1 MNNSQ
6 IKQLEIQKSHL
17 NTPQKLQNQ
26 EVFKDR
32 LAIQGNKAVNQQQE
46 QVVNQQNYIRSRIL
60 SVSND
65 IQDAKNIMQ
74 NAQIKMLMEEYDMK
88 FNPKN
93 KRIRPTIRDPYLS
106 KSQSSLISSIGA
118 TLNSQS
124 QQALIEQKGGDQ
136 KNDQDIFVDRL
147 QELVADYQLGGE
159 ENKDKSLNL
168 PTISSKIVSKISNQI
183 NKINQNMQQ
192 QSKESIYSAQKAF
205 TQSTLNTDQSYQK
218 QKSIFQT
225 ELKHSK
231 QRRQS
236 LQRRSFSEK
245 KLRRADSSD
254 IYEIDKQI
262 LEKET
267 ATNNSINFTQL
278 NDTTAAHILTSP
290 SEKKLSSPKK
300 IAQKPKNL
308 DFIQNL
314 SNYSQQNWTEL
325 LHQRINNLDYQN
337 ASKDTAARGKQ
348 LIQLFESFIINEI
361 NQCSQE
367 EIAMSN
373 SLVLNEV
380 CKHLEDMQFY
390 NDTLLKKVKDNRK
403 EKEEL
408 EVIELFG
415 FCMKFNN
422 PEHSDEFILEL
433 KSFFERKYLNLI
445 KKLRM
450 NGNTSTQLF
459 IDTLQNFEVFFKL
472 YKDKLILTRQKVDS
486 LSQELEESHKLI
498 KALEERAQTQH
509 LARDRIEIEY
519 RVKSREDLAEIQ
531 SRYELLYNQRVE
543 ESKSQIKKL
552 EQNIESLKDQIK
564 QKEAEL
570 DKKQGNIENYEK
582 LLNKKKVD
590 ASTQIQL
597 HIMPYVQNQQP
608 RITPQQD
615 IIQQNA
621 PQQQQ
626 NSNPFSSFG
635 NEFMSPFTFSK
646 ICSGAFISLILTE
659 CVFHDFSL
667 FYRHKFCSFYAN
679 QSYNHLV
686 NFCHYFFITKFGNK
700 VIGEIFLKNFVL
712 SLQEYSQEGIL
723 RFIIFCQLTGLDIQQ
738 QPQITQNQLTKNN
751 LNRSTMSSIS
761 MTSQQNAQQS
771 FSQFVKK
778 IFWESKQ
785 SYIIYIRVA
794 ILFRKSLLKN
804 TNSQQHIMSGIYSLF
819 DNTELLNKAGQTE
832 GYENASILIT
842 RAQPIIQEIIADHL
856 PKQESV
862 LEVFKRFQSYIK
874 QPVNKQKQKSPYKQ
888 VLIQE
893 DDNDEKIEQASSSTI
908 KNIKN
913 SNKIQNQNKQNVSG
927 LRVTMDQIAF
937 FIIDYLAD
945 LKNQQLD
952 HFMAS
957 IKSIQNQKRTP
968 NISIKDFT
976 DSFNQYFAYSPFIS
990 DSQQYTDDLFSKF
1003 TMNSTTALSG
1013 GEDQRKLALK
1023 PFLMALFDEYNEY
1036 DSQNLSFY
1044 LSTEYLS
1051 QQAQQNLEKIQPFNN
1066 QQQLLIAPKTHT
1078 SQSNRLNKTQEA
1090 KRSNSNNKKQ
1100 TDGIAVSQKN
1110 LLNEITV
1117 QQTSEQQIIQILQED
1132 IFDVPNNI
1140 TTIFESYEQLKPLI
1154 KSEETLDER
1163 IKLENDKLKSLFQQ
1177 LNKIKYELKQSSE
1190 NNPTVSFQPRKSY
1203 IDTVKFVQQNLNNL
1217 MLLAT
1222 SKIKLSANF

>member
-1 MNNSQ
+1 MKNSQ
-6 IKQLEIQKSHL
+6 IKQFEIQKSQL
-17 NTPQKLQNQ
+17 STPQKLQNQ
-26 EVFKDR
+26 EIFNDR
-32 LAIQGNKAVNQQQE
+32 LVIQGNKAVNPSQE
-46 QVVNQQNYIRSRIL
+46 QVINQQSYIRSRIL

-65 IQDAKNIMQ
+65 VQDAKNIMQ
-74 NAQIKMLMEEYDMK
+74 NTQIRMLMEEYDMK

-93 KRIRPTIRDPYLS
+93 KRIKPTIRDPYLS
-106 KSQSSLISSIGA
+106 KSQSSMISSIGA
-118 TLNSQS
+118 TFNSQS
-124 QQALIEQKGGDQ
+124 QQAIIEQKGSDS
-136 KNDQDIFVDRL
+136 KNDQNNFVDRL
-147 QELVADYQLGGE
+147 QGLVADYQQNTE
-159 ENKDKSLNL
+159 ENKEKPLNL
-168 PTISSKIVSKISNQI
+168 PTISSKIINKISNQI
-183 NKINQNMQQ
+183 NQINQNMQL
-192 QSKESIYSAQKAF
+192 QSKESLYSAQKAF
-205 TQSTLNTDQSYQK
+205 TQSTMNTDQSYQK

-225 ELKHSK
+225 ELKQTK
-231 QRRQS
+231 QRKQS

-245 KLRRADSSD
+245 KLRRGDSSG
-254 IYEIDKQI
+254 IYENQKQI
-262 LEKET
+262 LDRET
-267 ATNNSINFTQL
+267 TNNSINFTQL
-278 NDTTAAHILTSP
+278 NDTTAAHILTSS
-290 SEKKLSSPKK
+290 SEKKLISPKK

-367 EIAMSN
+367 EVAMSN

-390 NDTLLKKVKDNRK
+390 NDTLLKKTIDNRK

-415 FCMKFNN
+415 YCMKFNN
-422 PEHSDEFILEL
+422 PEHSDQFIQEL

-486 LSQELEESHKLI
+486 LSQELEESQKLI
-498 KALEERAQTQH
+498 KALEERAETQH

-543 ESKSQIKKL
+543 DSKSQIKKL
-552 EQNIESLKDQIK
+552 EQNIESLKDQLK
-564 QKEAEL
+564 QKETDL
-570 DKKQGNIENYEK
+570 DKKQNEIENYEK
-582 LLNKKKVD
+582 RLNKKKVD

-597 HIMPYVQNQQP
+597 HIMPYVQNQSA
-608 RITPQQD
+608 RVNNQQD
-615 IIQQNA
+615 ILSQSA
-621 PQQQQ
+621 PQQQ

-646 ICSGAFISLILTE
+646 SCSGAFISLILTE
-659 CVFHDFSL
+659 CIFHDFSL

-723 RFIIFCQLTGLDIQQ
+723 RFIIFSQLTGLDIQQ
-738 QPQITQNQLTKNN
+738 QPLAAQSQLTKNN
-751 LNRSTMSSIS
+751 LNRSTVSSIS
-761 MTSQQNAQQS
+761 ISSQQNAQQS

-842 RAQPIIQEIIADHL
+842 RAQPIIQEIVADHL
-856 PKQESV
+856 PISESM

-874 QPVNKQKQKSPYKQ
+874 QPMNKQKQKSPYKQ

-893 DDNDEKIEQASSSTI
+893 DDGDDKKIEQNSSSTI
-908 KNIKN
+908 KIIKN
-913 SNKIQNQNKQNVSG
+913 SNKIQNQNKQSTTG
-927 LRVTMDQIAF
+927 LRVTIDQIAF
-937 FIIDYLAD
+937 FVIDYLAD
-945 LKNQQLD
+945 LKNQQID
-952 HFMAS
+952 YFMAS
-957 IKSIQNQKRTP
+957 IKSIQNQRRTP

-976 DSFNQYFAYSPFIS
+976 DSFNQYFAYAPFIS
-990 DSQQYTDDLFSKF
+990 DSQQYIDELFSKF
-1003 TMNSTTALSG
+1003 TMNSAAALSG
-1013 GEDQRKLALK
+1013 GEDQRKQALK
-1023 PFLMALFDEYNEY
+1023 PFLMTLFDEYNEY
-1036 DSQNLSFY
+1036 DGQNLSFY

-1051 QQAQQNLEKIQPFNN
+1051 PQAQQNLEKIQSSNKT
-1066 QQQLLIAPKTHT
+1066 QQLLVAPKAHS
-1078 SQSNRLNKTQEA
+1078 SQSNRLNKTQEG

-1100 TDGIAVSQKN
+1100 FDGISASQKN
-1110 LLNEITV
+1110 VLNEIV
-1117 QQTSEQQIIQILQED
+1117 IQQTIEQQVIQILQED

-1140 TTIFESYEQLKPLI
+1140 ITIFESYEQIKPLI

-1163 IKLENDKLKSLFQQ
+1163 IKLETEKLKSLLQQ

-1190 NNPTVSFQPRKSY
+1190 NNPTISFQPRKSY
-1203 IDTVKFVQQNLNNL
+1203 IDTVKSVQQNLNNL

-1222 SKIKLSANF
+1222 SKLKLSANF

>member
-1 MNNSQ
+1 MNNLQ
-6 IKQLEIQKSHL
+6 LKQLEVQKSHL
-17 NTPQKLQNQ
+17 STPQKLQNQ
-26 EVFKDR
+26 EILNDR
-32 LAIQGNKAVNQQQE
+32 LIIQGNKTINQPQE
-46 QVVNQQNYIRSRIL
+46 QVINQQNYIRSRIL
-60 SVSND
+60 SVSNEV
-65 IQDAKNIMQ
+65 QDAKNIMQ
-74 NAQIKMLMEEYDMK
+74 NAQIRMLMQEYDMK

-124 QQALIEQKGGDQ
+124 QQMVIEQKGGDL
-136 KNDQDIFVDRL
+136 KNDQDIFIDRL
-147 QELVADYQLGGE
+147 QELVTDYQQSSE
-159 ENKDKSLNL
+159 ENKDKQLNL
-168 PTISSKIVSKISNQI
+168 PTISSKIVHKISNQI
-183 NKINQNMQQ
+183 NKINQNMQY
-192 QSKESIYSAQKAF
+192 QSKESLYTAQKAF
-205 TQSTLNTDQSYQK
+205 TQSTMNTDQSYQK

-225 ELKHSK
+225 ELKQTK

-236 LQRRSFSEK
+236 LKTRSFSEK
-245 KLRRADSSD
+245 KLRRGDSSD
-254 IYEIDKQI
+254 IYENDKQI

-267 ATNNSINFTQL
+267 NISINFTQL

-290 SEKKLSSPKK
+290 SEKKLTSPKK

-308 DFIQNL
+308 DFIQSL

-337 ASKDTAARGKQ
+337 ASKDTTARGRQ

-373 SLVLNEV
+373 SLILNEV

-422 PEHSDEFILEL
+422 PEHSDEFIQEL

-472 YKDKLILTRQKVDS
+472 YKDKLSLTRQKVDS

-531 SRYELLYNQRVE
+531 NRYELLYNQRVE
-543 ESKSQIKKL
+543 ESKNQIKKL

-564 QKEAEL
+564 QKDAEL
-570 DKKQGNIENYEK
+570 DKKQTEIENYEK
-582 LLNKKKVD
+582 RLNKKKVD

-608 RITPQQD
+608 KVTPQQD
-615 IIQQNA
+615 ILPQNVS
-621 PQQQQ
+621 QQQS
-626 NSNPFSSFG
+626 SNPFSSFG

-646 ICSGAFISLILTE
+646 SCSGAFISQILTE

-679 QSYNHLV
+679 QNYNHLV
-686 NFCHYFFITKFGNK
+686 NFSHHFFITKFGNK

-723 RFIIFCQLTGLDIQQ
+723 RFIIFSQLTGLDIQQ
-738 QPQITQNQLTKNN
+738 QPQTTQNQLTKNN

-761 MTSQQNAQQS
+761 MSSQQNAQQS

-785 SYIIYIRVA
+785 SYIIYIKVA

-832 GYENASILIT
+832 GYENATILIT
-842 RAQPIIQEIIADHL
+842 RAQPIIQEIVSDHL
-856 PKQESV
+856 SKSESI
-862 LEVFKRFQSYIK
+862 LEVFKVFQTYIK
-874 QPVNKQKQKSPYKQ
+874 QQVNKQKQKSPYKQ
-888 VLIQE
+888 VQE
-893 DDNDEKIEQASSSTI
+893 EDGEVDEKFEQNSSSTI
-908 KNIKN
+908 KIIKN
-913 SNKIQNQNKQNVSG
+913 SNKNLNQNKQSTSG
-927 LRVTMDQIAF
+927 LRVNMDQIAF

-945 LKNQQLD
+945 LKNKQLD

-957 IKSIQNQKRTP
+957 IKSIQNQKRTQ

-976 DSFNQYFAYSPFIS
+976 NSFNQYFAYAPFIS
-990 DSQQYTDDLFSKF
+990 DSQSYTDDLFTKF
-1003 TMNSTTALSG
+1003 TVNSTTALSG

-1036 DSQNLSFY
+1036 DSSNLSFY

-1051 QQAQQNLEKIQPFNN
+1051 QQAQQNFEKVQSSNKS
-1066 QQQLLIAPKTHT
+1066 QQSLVAPKVHT
-1078 SQSNRLNKTQEA
+1078 SQSNRLNKTQDG
-1090 KRSNSNNKKQ
+1090 KRSNSNNNKKQ
-1100 TDGIAVSQKN
+1100 TDGISASQKN
-1110 LLNEITV
+1110 LLNEIV
-1117 QQTSEQQIIQILQED
+1117 IQQTVEQQVIQILQED

-1140 TTIFESYEQLKPLI
+1140 ITIFESYEQIRPLI

-1163 IKLENDKLKSLFQQ
+1163 IKLENEKFKSLLQQ

-1190 NNPTVSFQPRKSY
+1190 NNPTISYQPRKSY
-1203 IDTVKFVQQNLNNL
+1203 IDTIKSVQQNLNNL

-1222 SKIKLSANF
+1222 SKLKLSVNF